1 MSISKI
7 KSLKVLSL
15 LLFIALSFNTHE
27 SNKDNDLTKMELKG
41 KVKSLREITFEVEDK
56 FGQIKKVKSV
66 NDVEYFFD
74 LKGNI
79 IKEQKYNQKGVP
91 DFIIKSEFDS
101 KANRIKSKTIM
112 INNFLSSKTIYGY
125 DETNK
130 LIHEK
135 EYDSNGDINS
145 KTLYSYSNDK
155 LSEIVKYNYNKE
167 DRKFEIWDKTT
178 YEYNQY
184 GLMSQEIY
192 ETFFLKQS
200 IDKTDYL
207 YNDKGKLIEKNYI
220 NGSLREFDTKSQYVY
235 NEKEELIELRMYG
248 NNEPWIEK
256 YSYNQGNLIEL
267 LIEKYKNAKLN
278 ETILKNYSFDKNGN
292 WINSKSFK
300 NDIPIYLRERNIQYY
315 VNK

>member
-1 MSISKI
+1 M
-7 KSLKVLSL
+7 
-15 LLFIALSFNTHE
+15 LFIALSFNTYE

-41 KVKSLREITFEVEDK
+41 KVKSLREITYEVIDK
-56 FGQIKKVKSV
+56 FGEIEKTKKVK
-66 NDVEYFFD
+66 DVEYIFD
-74 LKGNI
+74 LKGNK
-79 IKEQKYNQKGVP
+79 IKELFYNQTGFA
-91 DFIIKSEFDS
+91 DFIVKYDYDV
-101 KANRIKSKTIM
+101 KTYKIKSKTIM

-125 DETNK
+125 DKTNK

-167 DRKFEIWDKTT
+167 DKKFEIWDKTT
-178 YEYNQY
+178 YKYNQY
-184 GLMSQEIY
+184 SLMSQEIY

-207 YNDKGKLIEKNYI
+207 YNDRGKLIEKNYI
-220 NGSLREFDTKSQYVY
+220 NGSMRELDTKSQYVY

-267 LIEKYKNAKLN
+267 LIEKYKNTKLN

-292 WINSKSFK
+292 WINSQSFK

-315 VNK
+315 ENK